1 MERIFRNR
9 VQDLVPMCFCWL
21 HWLMASIHH
30 GSLRPRFSAG
40 KGWSCS
46 RISGSWRRVDGDEH
60 PHLQWWGCCKDLLW
74 WRGNRNVIH
83 LLVSLSSY
91 LHLWSQLVG
100 RDGKSKDISSRND
113 LLWWVL
119 KELAEVA
126 RASDRD
132 ASWAF
137 LIKCFE
143 CVVKKCQNTLE
154 RCLSVGS
161 GRPLR
166 RAGEKEVW
174 A

>member
-21 HWLMASIHH
+21 HRLMASIHH

-46 RISGSWRRVDGDEH
+46 RISGSWRRVDVASTVMR
-60 PHLQWWGCCKDLLW
+60 GCCNDLLW

-132 ASWAF
+132 ATWAF

-143 CVVKKCQNTLE
+143 YVGRKCQNTLE

-166 RAGEKEVW
+166 RAGEKVW